1 MEGEEG
7 DCAKRGGGIRPVLES
22 GWRRHA
28 KRVGIPLDKYNCFTI
43 IYHTSLLTGSV
54 NENQKDL

>member
-1 MEGEEG
+1 MIVLKG
-7 DCAKRGGGIRPVLES
+7 GGGIRPVLES

-28 KRVGIPLDKYNCFTI
+28 KRVEIPLDKYNCFTI
-43 IYHTSLLTGSV
+43 TYHTFILTGSV